1 MLSVIDWKTDL
12 DFTGVLAWLVVYTG
26 LVAGLG
32 SDFCTGL
39 ESALTEAVLVASG
52 LLSTLFGNSLLH
64 AAITAFNAGP
74 NGQSNLSFLTLVW

>member
-1 MLSVIDWKTDL
+1 MLSIIDWKTDL

-39 ESALTEAVLVASG
+39 VSG
-52 LLSTLFGNSLLH
+52 CGVGCTSGCG
-64 AAITAFNAGP
+64 AGC
-74 NGQSNLSFLTLVW
+74 S